1 MEFLRGLSVLFP
13 KFSIKMVFQ
22 GDRWVARGG
31 EKQHDLRRKC
41 QKRDRKEM
49 KCNITWQCPQ

>member
-31 EKQHDLRRKC
+31 EKQHDLEGNTRNGTE
-41 QKRDRKEM
+41 KR
-49 KCNITWQCPQ
+49 